1 LMVTHSVTQAERL
14 GRRHLRMES
23 RRLVP
28 A

>member
-1 LMVTHSVTQAERL
+1 VTHSVTQAERL